1 MKNQNI
7 ENTEVATV
15 DNGAVAVVENGADIT
30 PHTIDELTNVGSSFF
45 CSIKDDG
52 TRESKVKIY
61 NALNTQ
67 GEQLSD
73 HLNEEL
79 KIVDVSAHTINV
91 MDKTTGELSQT
102 LRTVLIAED
111 GTTYQAVSGGV
122 ISSLQKIFA
131 IVGFPSWVDEPVIVK
146 PVNVKTNNGFK
157 VLTLELV

>member
-15 DNGAVAVVENGADIT
+15 DNGVVAVENNGDIAT
-30 PHTIDELTNVGSSFF
+30 YTIDDLTNVNSAFF
-45 CSIKDDG
+45 CSIQDDG
-52 TRESKVKIY
+52 TRASKVKIY

-73 HLNEEL
+73 HINEEL

-91 MDKTTGELSQT
+91 VDKTTGELSQT

-122 ISSLQKIFA
+122 ISYKCKTA
-131 IVGFPSWVDEPVIVK
+131 IVGFPSWKDEPVVLK

>member
-1 MKNQNI
+1 MKNQNN

-15 DNGAVAVVENGADIT
+15 DNGVVAVENSGDIAT
-30 PHTIDELTNVGSSFF
+30 YTIDDLINVNNAFF
-45 CSIKDDG
+45 CSIHNDG

-73 HLNEEL
+73 HINEEL
-79 KIVDVSAHTINV
+79 KIVDVAAHTINV
-91 MDKTTGELSQT
+91 VDKATGELSQT
-102 LRTVLIAED
+102 LRTVLIAAD
-111 GTTYQAVSGGV
+111 GATYQAVSGGV

-131 IVGFPSWVDEPVIVK
+131 IVGFPSWKDEPVVLK

>member
-1 MKNQNI
+1 MKKENI
-7 ENTEVATV
+7 ESTEVATV
-15 DNGAVAVVENGADIT
+15 ENGVVAVENTGDIASF
-30 PHTIDELTNVGSSFF
+30 TIDDLTNVNASFF
-45 CSIKDDG
+45 CSIEDDG

-73 HLNEEL
+73 HINEEL

-91 MDKTTGELSQT
+91 VDKATGELSQT

-131 IVGFPSWVDEPVIVK
+131 IVGFPTWKDEPVILK
-146 PVNVKTNNGFK
+146 PINVKTNNGYK

>member
-7 ENTEVATV
+7 ENTEVATI
-15 DNGAVAVVENGADIT
+15 DNGVVAVENNGDIVT
-30 PHTIDELTNVGSSFF
+30 YTIDDLTNVNSSFF

-52 TRESKVKIY
+52 TRESRVKIY

-73 HLNEEL
+73 HINEEL
-79 KIVDVSAHTINV
+79 EIVDISAHTIKVVDNS
-91 MDKTTGELSQT
+91 TGELTQT
-102 LRTVLIAED
+102 LRTVLIAKD
-111 GTTYQAVSGGV
+111 GTTYQSVSSGV

>member
-15 DNGAVAVVENGADIT
+15 ENGVVAVENTGDIASF
-30 PHTIDELTNVGSSFF
+30 TIDDLTNVNASFF
-45 CSIKDDG
+45 CSIEDDG

-73 HLNEEL
+73 HINEEL

-91 MDKTTGELSQT
+91 VDKATGELSQT

-131 IVGFPSWVDEPVIVK
+131 IVGFPTWKDEPVILK
-146 PVNVKTNNGFK
+146 PINVKTNNGYK

>member
-1 MKNQNI
+1 MNKDN
-7 ENTEVATV
+7 ENMVVE
-15 DNGAVAVVENGADIT
+15 NEVAVVENGADLT
-30 PHTIDELTNVGSSFF
+30 PHTIDELTKVERSFF

-52 TRESKVKIY
+52 TRASKVKIY

-73 HLNEEL
+73 HINEEL
-79 KIVDVSAHTINV
+79 EIVDISAHAIKVVDNS
-91 MDKTTGELSQT
+91 TGELTQT
-102 LRTVLIAED
+102 LRTVLIAKD
-111 GTTYQAVSGGV
+111 GTTYQAVSSGV

>member
-1 MKNQNI
+1 MNK
-7 ENTEVATV
+7 ENE
-15 DNGAVAVVENGADIT
+15 VAVVENGVDLT
-30 PHTIDELTNVGSSFF
+30 PHTIDELTNVESSFF

-52 TRESKVKIY
+52 TRASKIKIY

-73 HLNEEL
+73 HINEEL
-79 KIVDVSAHTINV
+79 EIVDISAHTIKVVDNS
-91 MDKTTGELSQT
+91 TGELTQT
-102 LRTVLIAED
+102 LRTVLIAKD
-111 GTTYQAVSGGV
+111 GTTYQAVSSGV

>member
-1 MKNQNI
+1 MNKDN
-7 ENTEVATV
+7 ENMVVE
-15 DNGAVAVVENGADIT
+15 NEVAVVENGVDLT
-30 PHTIDELTNVGSSFF
+30 PHTIDELTNVESSFF

-52 TRESKVKIY
+52 TRASKIKIY

-73 HLNEEL
+73 HINEEL
-79 KIVDVSAHTINV
+79 EIVDISAHTIKVVDNS
-91 MDKTTGELSQT
+91 TGELTQT
-102 LRTVLIAED
+102 LRTVLIAKD
-111 GTTYQAVSGGV
+111 GTTYQAVSSGV

>member
-1 MKNQNI
+1 MNKDNKDMVV
-7 ENTEVATV
+7 ENE
-15 DNGAVAVVENGADIT
+15 VAVVKNCADLA
-30 PHTIDELTNVGSSFF
+30 PHTIDELTNVESSFF

-52 TRESKVKIY
+52 TRASKIKIY

-73 HLNEEL
+73 HINEEL
-79 KIVDVSAHTINV
+79 EIVDISAHTIMVVDNS
-91 MDKTTGELSQT
+91 TGELTQT
-102 LRTVLIAED
+102 LRTVLIAKD
-111 GTTYQAVSGGV
+111 GITYQAVSSGV

>member
-15 DNGAVAVVENGADIT
+15 DNGVVAVENNGDIAT
-30 PHTIDELTNVGSSFF
+30 YTIDDLTNVNSSFF
-45 CSIKDDG
+45 CSIQDDG

-91 MDKTTGELSQT
+91 MDKTGELSQT

-131 IVGFPSWVDEPVIVK
+131 IVGFPSWKDEPVVLK

>member
-1 MKNQNI
+1 MNK
-7 ENTEVATV
+7 
-15 DNGAVAVVENGADIT
+15 DNKDMVVENEVAAVKNGADLA
-30 PHTIDELTNVGSSFF
+30 PHTIDELTNVENSFF

-52 TRESKVKIY
+52 TRASKIKIY

-73 HLNEEL
+73 HINEEL
-79 KIVDVSAHTINV
+79 EIVDISAHTIMVVDNS
-91 MDKTTGELSQT
+91 TGELTQT
-102 LRTVLIAED
+102 LRTVLIAKD
-111 GTTYQAVSGGV
+111 GTTYQAVSNGV

>member
-7 ENTEVATV
+7 KNTEVATV
-15 DNGAVAVVENGADIT
+15 DNGVVAVENNGDIAT
-30 PHTIDELTNVGSSFF
+30 YTIDDLTNVNSAFF
-45 CSIKDDG
+45 CSIQDDG

-73 HLNEEL
+73 HINEEL

-91 MDKTTGELSQT
+91 VDKTTGELSQT

-131 IVGFPSWVDEPVIVK
+131 IVGFPSWKDEPVVLK

>member
-15 DNGAVAVVENGADIT
+15 DNGVVAVENNGDIAAF
-30 PHTIDELTNVGSSFF
+30 TIDDLKNVNSAFF
-45 CSIKDDG
+45 CSIQDDG

-61 NALNTQ
+61 NVLNTQ

-79 KIVDVSAHTINV
+79 KIVDVAAHTINV
-91 MDKTTGELSQT
+91 MDKMTGELSQT

-111 GTTYQAVSGGV
+111 GTTYQAVSGGI

-131 IVGFPSWVDEPVIVK
+131 IVGFPSWKDEPVVLK

>member
-1 MKNQNI
+1 MKKENI
-7 ENTEVATV
+7 ESAEVATV
-15 DNGAVAVVENGADIT
+15 ENGVVAVENTGDIASF
-30 PHTIDELTNVGSSFF
+30 TIDDLTNVNASFF
-45 CSIKDDG
+45 CSIEDDG

-73 HLNEEL
+73 HINEEL

-91 MDKTTGELSQT
+91 VDKATGELSQT

-131 IVGFPSWVDEPVIVK
+131 IVGFPTWKDEPVILK
-146 PVNVKTNNGFK
+146 PINVKTNNGYK